1 MLRVKWYQEKDSFKQ
16 SMRPEEQEIIERK
29 LEEIAEILYKNTPEE
44 ELDTFETIELSVREH
59 LLTTVAAKIG
69 EFFFNSAG
77 GTNAGRKRQI
87 KSCLGQITL
96 SSKQAIRL
104 KLKKGTRLSPQM
116 EKCCSLIG

>member
-59 LLTTVAAKIG
+59 LLTTVAPKIG
-69 EFFFNSAG
+69 EFFSIQQVEQ
-77 GTNAGRKRQI
+77 TQE
-87 KSCLGQITL
+87 
-96 SSKQAIRL
+96 
-104 KLKKGTRLSPQM
+104 
-116 EKCCSLIG
+116 EKDR